1 MTKTKKGTVILMNVL
16 KISNGLLL
24 GLTLLVATGGSA
36 ATNSSQNKGSL
47 NIQEPVSVNGT
58 RLAMGKYQLKWEGTG
73 PDVALSIIQSHK
85 IVATV
90 PARLVELARPGRT
103 DAYETRKVE
112 DGNTLLTSI
121 DFSGKKYQLAIGQES
136 AATDENTIG
145 SQK

>member
-1 MTKTKKGTVILMNVL
+1 MNVL

-24 GLTLLVATGGSA
+24 GLTLLVATSGSA
-36 ATNSSQNKGSL
+36 ATNSSQDKGSL
-47 NIQEPVSVNGT
+47 NIQEPVTVNGT

-73 PDVALSIIQSHK
+73 PDVALNIIQSHK

-90 PARLVELARPGRT
+90 PARLVDLARAGRA
-103 DAYETRKVE
+103 DAYETRKEE
-112 DGNTLLTSI
+112 DGSTLLTSI
-121 DFSGKKYQLAIGQES
+121 DFSGKKYQLAIGQDS

>member
-1 MTKTKKGTVILMNVL
+1 MNVL

-24 GLTLLVATGGSA
+24 GLTLLVATSGSA
-36 ATNSSQNKGSL
+36 ATNSSQDKGSL
-47 NIQEPVSVNGT
+47 NIQEPVTVNGT

-73 PDVALSIIQSHK
+73 PEVALNIIQSHK

-90 PARLVELARPGRT
+90 PARLVDLARAGRA
-103 DAYETRKVE
+103 DAYETRKEE
-112 DGNTLLTSI
+112 DGSTLLTSI
-121 DFSGKKYQLAIGQES
+121 DFSGKKYQLAIGQDS